1 MLDDGAQDRLP
12 LSLSLF
18 IDEESGYT
26 SVAVAV
32 SLLVSFSL
40 VFSLAAAGW
49 ALSRSADIQAVADA
63 AALSA
68 SQATG
73 AYSACVQVLDA
84 AAQTLGTAGM
94 LMVAAGMVAS
104 AVPGGQ
110 VTGAASA
117 DAGMKLLE
125 TRGHLVE
132 TASAGLSRLEE
143 ILPLL
148 IIRRGMATI
157 AAESTERISY
167 EGIVVPYPVLGR
179 SDFSGMDQK
188 VDGEGLDEATDALAD
203 ASKKAEEAQKEAES
217 SKEEAWRADCAED
230 PYCLKERAAKLADL
244 PDALNP
250 SYPSPASWTFG
261 APLARARSY
270 YAARLAE
277 EAPQDAGVENEA
289 RSAIR
294 SAYYRF
300 AEEQMNA
307 GHYEER
313 PDGTVDMDLPALPH
327 TADETRESALF
338 TERVWPTSDGA
349 GGMTIHAFAG
359 CPAAEDGSGTASLAD
374 LEAGRVR
381 RCEVCGLDTKAV
393 GLVASATTNTKSGFE
408 HWWRIIEEASKR
420 YQKARAAMEDADA
433 ETHEAA
439 GKAQGRFDEALEV
452 LKSADVTFCP
462 PGAWGTIA
470 LVSRPAETA
479 LPEMLS
485 GSFLASRTLSPG
497 AAISAAVLAPV
508 ETEDESVLLD
518 SVHAWEQELGEP
530 DSAVAGIVSVWNSIL
545 SGYGKGWKSVESVS
559 EEIFDGIGGVF
570 GGGAAAWLRD
580 KLRASVSAV
589 GLEPADLRP
598 RRPVLTTTKHVLV
611 QAGLETEGERE
622 RLLSLL
628 DEDASAPE
636 RLASALGI
644 ASDLTGEDSLE
655 VAELLVPGGTA
666 VPLKVGLG
674 SAA

>member
-1 MLDDGAQDRLP
+1 
-12 LSLSLF
+12 
-18 IDEESGYT
+18 
-26 SVAVAV
+26 V
-32 SLLVSFSL
+32 
-40 VFSLAAAGW
+40 
-49 ALSRSADIQAVADA
+49 
-63 AALSA
+63 
-68 SQATG
+68 
-73 AYSACVQVLDA
+73 
-84 AAQTLGTAGM
+84 
-94 LMVAAGMVAS
+94 
-104 AVPGGQ
+104 
-110 VTGAASA
+110 
-117 DAGMKLLE
+117 
-125 TRGHLVE
+125 
-132 TASAGLSRLEE
+132 
-143 ILPLL
+143 
-148 IIRRGMATI
+148 
-157 AAESTERISY
+157 
-167 EGIVVPYPVLGR
+167 
-179 SDFSGMDQK
+179 
-188 VDGEGLDEATDALAD
+188 
-203 ASKKAEEAQKEAES
+203 
-217 SKEEAWRADCAED
+217 
-230 PYCLKERAAKLADL
+230 
-244 PDALNP
+244 
-250 SYPSPASWTFG
+250 
-261 APLARARSY
+261 
-270 YAARLAE
+270 
-277 EAPQDAGVENEA
+277 PQDAGVEEEA

-338 TERVWPTSDGA
+338 TERVWPTSVGA
-349 GGMTIHAFAG
+349 DGMTIHAFAG
-359 CPAAEDGSGTASLAD
+359 CPAAKDGSGTASLAD
-374 LEAGRVR
+374 LEAGRAR

-485 GSFLASRTLSPG
+485 GSFLAPRTLSPG

-559 EEIFDGIGGVF
+559 DEIFDGIGGIF
-570 GGGAAAWLRD
+570 GGSAAAWLRD
-580 KLRASVSAV
+580 KLRASVSAA

-644 ASDLTGEDSLE
+644 ASDLSGEDSLE

-666 VPLKVGLG
+666 VPLRVGLG
-674 SAA
+674 SVA